1 MRDEARRIIDAG
13 TARGLALRMLGGLA
27 VREYC
32 RALPF
37 CERDYSGIDLV
48 GRRRDYGDIA
58 ALFRSMGYDENHNVR
73 FATRGRQLQF
83 YRECDH
89 PDASLHYFIH
99 PDDHV
104 DVFLDTFRM
113 DHDIPLADRLEIE
126 RYTLSATDVLLTK
139 LQVTRLTEKDVR
151 DTIVLLKDVPLGDD
165 DEPGV
170 INVAHIAR
178 LTADDWGLYHDVTR
192 SLAAASTALTVY
204 DTSDLDR
211 ETVAAAV
218 EKLTAAVEEEPKS
231 RRWQRRSRV
240 GERKPWSNPVEE
252 QEEEED
258 HGPPLRGYGAGP
270 ETPLE

>member
-1 MRDEARRIIDAG
+1 MRDEARRIVDAG
-13 TARGLALRMLGGLA
+13 NARGVALRMLGGLA
-27 VREYC
+27 VREHC
-32 RALPF
+32 RELPF
-37 CERDYSGIDLV
+37 CERDYSDIDLV

-58 ALFRSMGYDENHNVR
+58 ALFRTLGYDENHNVR

-83 YRECDH
+83 YRKCDH

-139 LQVTRLTEKDVR
+139 LQVNRLTEKDVR
-151 DTIVLLKDVPLGDD
+151 DTIVLLKDVPLGDGD
-165 DEPGV
+165 GHRV

-192 SLAAASTALTVY
+192 SLAAASNALTAY
-204 DTSDLDR
+204 ETSDLDR
-211 ETVAAAV
+211 ETVAAAIAR
-218 EKLTAAVEEEPKS
+218 LTAGIEAEPKS
-231 RRWQRRSRV
+231 RSWRRRSRV
-240 GERKPWSNPVEE
+240 AERKPWSNPVEE
-252 QEEEED
+252 QEDED